1 MSFYKILLVFI
12 NLLANIIIYIV
23 SYFYYSKLVGV
34 GVDSTRTYL
43 TPSIT
48 VTLLVVSQPLP
59 QFCTDE
65 DIVDELGQRTTVIL
79 CSIVDFK

>member
-1 MSFYKILLVFI
+1 MLIITHYSTPLV
-12 NLLANIIIYIV
+12 A
-23 SYFYYSKLVGV
+23 VGV
-34 GVDSTRTYL
+34 ESARTYS

-48 VTLLVVSQPLP
+48 VTLRVVSQPLP
-59 QFCTDE
+59 QFCADE